1 MIYADTPSGSTSRP
15 STVDQPGSRCLP
27 EALACLRAA
36 KVALVRFEYA
46 GQSNYR
52 RVKPVTFHDA
62 SGCVTEQEVP
72 RATRQ
77 EVEVFFHELLELRFA
92 DWAMDEGSRGQFEW
106 NVEGD
111 QLTHLHQ
118 WRVIA
123 YEDVTILGLSGSAG

>member
-1 MIYADTPSGSTSRP
+1 M
-15 STVDQPGSRCLP
+15 
-27 EALACLRAA
+27 
-36 KVALVRFEYA
+36 
-46 GQSNYR
+46 
-52 RVKPVTFHDA
+52 TFLDA
-62 SGCVTEQEVP
+62 SGRVTEQEVP

-92 DWAMDEGSRGQFEW
+92 DWARAEGSRGQFEW
-106 NVEGD
+106 NVESD